1 MAGENEKDVSV
12 QDSGVH
18 PNDAH
23 ETNVQDTGPSKD
35 EGGALLDRFMESTD
49 GPKSDSGEKAP
60 SGQGGQTNLPKQG
73 EAEKG
78 ATQPPTGR
86 GQVDGQTQDV
96 RQVPAA
102 KRQYGSLFYADQ
114 RGDIY
119 NAQGQI
125 VAKQGYGRTVF
136 HQMYPYIEALSTEN
150 AAHKQRIE
158 SYERGNE
165 IAKQNGLTLDDYG
178 AAMQLMVAWKKDKV
192 GTLKTLLNIA
202 QEGGTD
208 VSALQGGGGVNPAA
222 LRATMEELLDSRFGK
237 FQPLFDT
244 IEQQKAAQE
253 EDDAVLTQYH
263 AFMEEFP
270 DAAPHQGALAR
281 VMRDHNYTP
290 REAYFALRSV
300 AAAQG
305 LDFTQDLQPQ
315 LEALAKSPN
324 GQLNPPGSGHD
335 RALPTMRGSRN
346 DAGTAPMANGAS
358 TGEESWDHILRK
370 TFEQHGIKV

>member
-1 MAGENEKDVSV
+1 MADEVENNNAP
-12 QDSGVH
+12 DSGVH

-23 ETNVQDTGPSKD
+23 VQDTGPSKD
-35 EGGALLDRFMESTD
+35 EGGALLDRFMENTD
-49 GPKSDSGEKAP
+49 GPKSDSGTQAP
-60 SGQGGQTNLPKQG
+60 SGQGGQARVPKQG
-73 EAEKG
+73 ETEKG
-78 ATQPPTGR
+78 EAQPPAGR
-86 GQVDGQTQDV
+86 RQVDGQTEDV

-119 NAQGQI
+119 NAQGQL

-136 HQMYPYIEALSTEN
+136 HQMYPYVEALATEN
-150 AAHKQRIE
+150 AAFKTRIE

-202 QEGGTD
+202 QEGGSD
-208 VSALQGGGGVNPAA
+208 VSSLQGGGGYNPAA
-222 LRATMEELLDSRFGK
+222 LRATMEELLDARFGK
-237 FQPLFDT
+237 FQPLLDN
-244 IEQQKAAQE
+244 IEQSKAAQE
-253 EDDAVLTQYH
+253 ENEAVMTQYT

-270 DAAPHQGALAR
+270 DAEPHQGALAR

-305 LDFTQDLQPQ
+305 LDWTQDLQPQ
-315 LEALAKSPN
+315 LAAKT
-324 GQLNPPGSGHD
+324 NPPGSGTD
-335 RALPTMRGSRN
+335 RALPHMRGSRN
-346 DAGTAPMANGAS
+346 DAGTASSSRSNGAG
-358 TGEESWDHILRK
+358 TGEESWDHILRQ
-370 TFEQHGIKV
+370 TFDQHGIKI